1 MSILFFG
8 EKKNYEMSCVR
19 IRECVV
25 TADLGHRMPG
35 DTLRNPYWCSLTQE
49 PQLQFEVGPS
59 AHLPVTVVQSPPQ
72 GRECLS
78 CTWNPASS
86 CPHDHHAVKYVHS
99 PFFIVTSSSC
109 AMTAFLQALATGDV

>member
-1 MSILFFG
+1 M
-8 EKKNYEMSCVR
+8 
-19 IRECVV
+19 V
-25 TADLGHRMPG
+25 TADLGRRMPDR

-59 AHLPVTVVQSPPQ
+59 AHLTVTVVQSPPQ

-78 CTWNPASS
+78 CTWNPTSS

-99 PFFIVTSSSC
+99 PFFTDLF
-109 AMTAFLQALATGDV
+109 FLRHDSFLPALKATVDA